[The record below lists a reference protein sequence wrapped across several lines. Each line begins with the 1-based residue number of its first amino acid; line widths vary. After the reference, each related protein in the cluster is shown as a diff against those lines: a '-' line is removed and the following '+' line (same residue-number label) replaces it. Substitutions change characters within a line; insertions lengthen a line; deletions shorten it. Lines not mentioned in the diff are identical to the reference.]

1 MFKCAGNGELQQHKW
16 LVAACAAAGSSADMA
31 LNKGALHLSLDP
43 TAVIAVLLQLAGNE
57 VSVVPASGAPLHV
70 AWCSTTPYGDC
81 GRAWFCHCQTTLDA
95 CIIYQMPL
103 PPPRM
108 ALRLPCDILCCRSI
122 GTI

>member
-70 AWCSTTPYGDC
+70 AWCSTTPIRRLWSGMV
-81 GRAWFCHCQTTLDA
+81 L
-95 CIIYQMPL
+95 PL
-103 PPPRM
+103 PNDTRRVHHLSN
-108 ALRLPCDILCCRSI
+108 ASASAQNGAEIAV
-122 GTI
+122 